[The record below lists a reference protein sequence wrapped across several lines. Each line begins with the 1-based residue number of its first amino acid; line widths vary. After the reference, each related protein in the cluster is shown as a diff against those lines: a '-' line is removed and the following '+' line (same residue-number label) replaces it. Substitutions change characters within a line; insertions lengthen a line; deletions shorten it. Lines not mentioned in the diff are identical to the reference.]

1 MYFCYF
7 YYQKLENKS
16 EKNRSVSMRR
26 PTETKVYG
34 ELKNL
39 LKDERLSHSFIMYIK
54 VAYFDLKPQNIIN
67 NTL

>member
-7 YYQKLENKS
+7 YYQKIENKS

-34 ELKNL
+34 E
-39 LKDERLSHSFIMYIK
+39 RRASVS
-54 VAYFDLKPQNIIN
+54 
-67 NTL
+67 